1 MPCKY
6 HAVPPVTDR
15 RARGLSRSGRPRD
28 CGTASPCI
36 VIAADVNLAVRRRR
50 PVPPGRGTCDRA
62 QATAPCPRNAPFRRG
77 RDDHKHHRAAPTRL
91 RAPDERPL
99 QQLCALFLRG
109 NCAPPWVR
117 LEVFVTVGERSGMW
131 LSRMVCG
138 WRSLM
143 VMGG

>member
-1 MPCKY
+1 MSKE
-6 HAVPPVTDR
+6 VVIVT
-15 RARGLSRSGRPRD
+15 
-28 CGTASPCI
+28 
-36 VIAADVNLAVRRRR
+36 
-50 PVPPGRGTCDRA
+50 
-62 QATAPCPRNAPFRRG
+62 
-77 RDDHKHHRAAPTRL
+77 
-91 RAPDERPL
+91 
-99 QQLCALFLRG
+99 ALHCNHG